1 MAVHTV
7 VAILIA
13 VGEVSSPTQA
23 TTDAM
28 SGAVA
33 EALGPATSLVLRTSR
48 DPSDEEALAV
58 ERELGA
64 AAVARVVW
72 DGPDQTVGVL
82 RAHLHSSDR
91 WFERRVSFSRA
102 DSRAERGRTLG
113 FAFASLLLMAREE
126 AQASPPPRA
135 GAPTP
140 GSTASVE
147 VSPPGTA
154 AAAATAAL
162 PAPAAPVSAAERA
175 LAIEVA
181 ALAATGI
188 GGPAQGLGAALHAE
202 WAVRGRFFAR
212 AGATVRAGP
221 VPGLDG
227 DDTLAVL
234 GAGVAFRPRVPQ
246 AEKRAFGLGFTLEAL
261 GVYQDLSHRTGGGS
275 TSHEGRL
282 RAGMN
287 GGVEGSWSIRRA
299 LDLFAA
305 VGAEVVFGTTDVSV
319 AGRHVATIPAFRP
332 TALAGLRWH
341 D

>member
-28 SGAVA
+28 TGAVA
-33 EALGPATSLVLRTSR
+33 EALGPATSLVLRTT
-48 DPSDEEALAV
+48 PATSDDQALAV

-91 WFERRVSFSRA
+91 WFERRVSFSTA

-113 FAFASLLLMAREE
+113 FAFASLLLMAQEE
-126 AQASPPPRA
+126 AQAIPPPRPVPSTRSSLEA
-135 GAPTP
+135 SPGTP
-140 GSTASVE
+140 ASV
-147 VSPPGTA
+147 VKA
-154 AAAATAAL
+154 AA
-162 PAPAAPVSAAERA
+162 PAEASPVSASERT
-175 LAIEVA
+175 LAIELA
-181 ALAATGI
+181 ALVATGI
-188 GGPAQGLGAALHAE
+188 GGPAEGLGAALHAE
-202 WAVRGRFFAR
+202 WAVHGRFFAR
-212 AGATVRAGP
+212 AGAMVRAGP

-227 DDTLAVL
+227 EDALAVV

-246 AEKRAFGLGFTLEAL
+246 AGKGAFGLGFTLEAL
-261 GVYQDLSHRTGGGS
+261 GLYQDLSHRTAGGS
-275 TSHEGRL
+275 TLHEGRL
-282 RAGMN
+282 QAGMS
-287 GGVEGSWSIRRA
+287 GGVEGSWSISHA
-299 LDLFAA
+299 LDLFA
-305 VGAEVVFGTTDVSV
+305 GLGGEVVFGTTEVTV
-319 AGRHVATIPAFRP
+319 AGRHVASIPAFRP